1 MEFLVPVGFSTSFR
15 HCNYYLGLIFA
26 RLLTHTVFVF
36 IPEPQAP

>member
-1 MEFLVPVGFSTSFR
+1 MEFLVPVGFATSR
-15 HCNYYLGLIFA
+15 HHCNYYLELIFA